1 MNEIVK
7 NIGWFFGL
15 VVFQIFILDAIDL
28 GLFSTFF
35 SPMIFSFFILR
46 LKLET
51 NVIRILI
58 YSFLMGMTIDVFRD
72 TIGLNTAALLVVG
85 ITRSYYLS
93 IISARDD
100 FESTLYLNFFTLGL
114 VRFSLYFGLSIM
126 THHLMFFLLEEFSFV
141 NFFSL
146 LFKSF
151 VNTAFALLILVFLQ
165 YLLIQKK

>member
-58 YSFLMGMTIDVFRD
+58 YCFLMGIIIDVFRD

-100 FESTLYLNFFTLGL
+100 FESTLYLNFFTLGI
-114 VRFSLYFGLSIM
+114 VRFLLYFGLSVM
-126 THHLMFFLLEEFSFV
+126 THHLMFFLLEEFSLV

-146 LFKSF
+146 LFKSV
-151 VNTAFALLILVFLQ
+151 VNTAFALLILIFLQ
-165 YLLIQKK
+165 YLLIPKK